1 MILADEKIRFDD
13 NNKRKI
19 TKVGTV
25 VAMFLITLK
34 SYQTFSKTD
43 FCHVKYSIL
52 IFTF

>member
-19 TKVGTV
+19 TKVGRV

-43 FCHVKYSIL
+43 FYHVNIQ
-52 IFTF
+52 F

>member
-19 TKVGTV
+19 TKV
-25 VAMFLITLK
+25 AMFLITLK

-43 FCHVKYSIL
+43 FYYVNIQ
-52 IFTF
+52 F